1 MTLDKQRQDLERRLH
16 AGRGGQRN
24 FFEMANGTSGPE
36 TAGAVESGEWRGCF
50 RVEGVRSFGSHRS
63 SR

>member
-24 FFEMANGTSGPE
+24 FFEMANGTSDPE
-36 TAGAVESGEWRGCF
+36 TAGTVENGGMEGLLSRRGCSEF
-50 RVEGVRSFGSHRS
+50 WVTSF
-63 SR
+63 